1 MNEVRFCPPSIE
13 CCCDT
18 HHFDSLS
25 HSLHHTLSHSHSQ
38 LSLSLTLTLTLSL
51 NMVKKFSDLS
61 RTGGHAK
68 KILAALDKFL
78 ESASGG
84 DADALLEAYLQ
95 SRKGKVI
102 LEKIIKNFSDEK
114 LAALLE
120 RIRVLHENASNNNK
134 AQWLSLVSGI
144 FTQRELIEQYN
155 FKFSK
160 NAFATANRH
169 RQENG
174 AGAPTKKYGR
184 PTKMT
189 DDVKSQVKEFF
200 YSVSYPSSHEVV
212 SKRLKGGGKE
222 VIQFDT
228 WMRVGIS
235 SLSLQI
241 VFSDHT
247 YR

>member
-1 MNEVRFCPPSIE
+1 
-13 CCCDT
+13 
-18 HHFDSLS
+18 
-25 HSLHHTLSHSHSQ
+25 
-38 LSLSLTLTLTLSL
+38 
-51 NMVKKFSDLS
+51 MVKKFSDLS